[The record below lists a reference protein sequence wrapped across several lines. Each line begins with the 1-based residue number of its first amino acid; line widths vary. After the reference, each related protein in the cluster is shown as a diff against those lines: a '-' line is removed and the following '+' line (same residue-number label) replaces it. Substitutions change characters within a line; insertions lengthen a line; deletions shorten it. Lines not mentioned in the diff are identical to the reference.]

1 MDKLKK
7 CAIAFQNLLDKQYK
21 IILARKG
28 KETEILLTFDETD
41 FYHLVG
47 LQKLTDL
54 VYLKKDR
61 SKIFHQILNDEITY
75 EMIRKSPFFEA
86 NKSKKQ
92 YGIKDRIN
100 YFIHIESILDSDNL
114 AFKFNKNKNAWL
126 LMKCQYIFENTDFGN
141 NIYVF
146 IDERTD
152 NGYKFCRSFFPKVD
166 RDYTKNETKMTL
178 IYKEKINLKLN
189 ESIIQLDKRKNLIY
203 K

>member
-7 CAIAFQNLLDKQYK
+7 CAIAFQDLLDKQYK

-28 KETEILLTFDETD
+28 KETEILLTFDKTD

-61 SKIFHQILNDEITY
+61 SRIFDEILKGDITY

-86 NKSKKQ
+86 NESKKQ
-92 YGIKDRIN
+92 YGIKDRID
-100 YFIHIESILDSDNL
+100 YFMHIERILDSNNL
-114 AFKFNKNKNAWL
+114 AFKFNKNKNTWSL
-126 LMKCQYIFENTDFGN
+126 IDCKYIFENLDFDK

-146 IDERTD
+146 IDERTY
-152 NGYKFCRSFFPKVD
+152 NGDKFCRSFFPRVD
-166 RDYTKNETKMTL
+166 KDYTRSQTKMTL

-189 ESIIQLDKRKNLIY
+189 ESIIQLDKRKNLIC